1 MKKIFKA
8 ILAISIIG
16 AMAPIMLMARIALK
30 IFFITQNSF
39 LIVFFDFGSRAYH
52 TGSL

>member
-1 MKKIFKA
+1 
-8 ILAISIIG
+8 
-16 AMAPIMLMARIALK
+16 MLMARIALK

-39 LIVFFDFGSRAYH
+39 LIVSFDFGSRAYH